1 MLMLG
6 FSPTCMCSIVA
17 AEFQGYDLN
26 CRVSEFMK
34 LNCGGILKIKFNY
47 NNICLFL
54 ESFMTSREMI
64 PERKNQEKE
73 SDDALTVNE
82 ETSEENNQMEESD
95 LTEVER
101 GLHSEGSENT
111 GPVSSSN
118 CHETEELIGSNSSK
132 TGEIL
137 SESSMEAT
145 EVTDEPMEQD

>member
-1 MLMLG
+1 M
-6 FSPTCMCSIVA
+6 
-17 AEFQGYDLN
+17 
-26 CRVSEFMK
+26 
-34 LNCGGILKIKFNY
+34 KIKFNY

-95 LTEVER
+95 LTQAEKD
-101 GLHSEGSENT
+101 LHSEGSENT
-111 GPVSSSN
+111 GPVSSGSD
-118 CHETEELIGSNSSK
+118 CHETEELVGSSSSK
-132 TGEIL
+132 TGAIL
-137 SESSMEAT
+137 SESSMENDDETT